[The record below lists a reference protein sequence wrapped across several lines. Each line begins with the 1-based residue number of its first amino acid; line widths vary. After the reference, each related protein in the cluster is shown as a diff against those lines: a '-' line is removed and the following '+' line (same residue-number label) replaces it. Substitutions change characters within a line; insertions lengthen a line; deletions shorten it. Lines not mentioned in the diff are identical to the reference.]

1 MASVG
6 NADCRCGPLSE
17 RAGAHAPPTAGAQ
30 ACAGLEAG
38 AVREVGAV
46 GDAGRVAATP
56 VAEGVDAIRRN
67 DGALPEVVQLLHL
80 DHELIVANK
89 PAGLLAVPGRGAD
102 KQDCLATRVQA
113 RYADARVVHR
123 LDQATSGLMLFARG
137 PSMQR
142 ALSAAFEART
152 VHKRYVA
159 IVAGHVAEDHGE
171 IDLPLASDWPNRP
184 RQQVDAVGGKPS
196 LTRYTVL
203 SRSRL
208 DAAAGPWIERSIDAA
223 SSGDGGAANKAAD
236 RVDLAMPVT
245 RLLLEPVTGRSHQ
258 LRVHLLAVGHPILG
272 DHLYAPGPLRAVAS
286 RLLLHA
292 SDLGLAHPLT
302 GQALAWHAPT
312 PF

>member
-1 MASVG
+1 M
-6 NADCRCGPLSE
+6 
-17 RAGAHAPPTAGAQ
+17 RA
-30 ACAGLEAG
+30 
-38 AVREVGAV
+38 VGAV

-56 VAEGVDAIRRN
+56 AAEGVDAIRRN
-67 DGALPEVVQLLHL
+67 DGALPDVVQLLHL

-113 RYADARVVHR
+113 RYADALVVHR
-123 LDQATSGLMLFARG
+123 LDEATSGLMLFARG

-159 IVAGHVAEDHGE
+159 IVAGHVADEHGQ

-184 RQQVDAVGGKPS
+184 RQQVDAARGKAS

-208 DAAAGPWIERSIDAA
+208 DAAAGRWVERSIDAA
-223 SSGDGGAANKAAD
+223 LSNDVGSANKAAE
-236 RVDLAMPVT
+236 RVEVDLAMPVT
-245 RLLLEPVTGRSHQ
+245 RLQVEPVTGRSHQ

-272 DHLYAPGPLRAVAS
+272 DRLYAPGPWRAVAS

-302 GQALAWHAPT
+302 GQALAWHAPA